1 MKYYKA
7 LTEKHDYFTGWTTV
21 KNELLTEREKNTRF
35 PHLYEYFYKPVEV
48 NKNKT
53 FFSFG
58 CRFQY
63 KEEADQHEEDYK
75 KFAKY
80 R

>member
-7 LTEKHDYFTGWTTV
+7 VAEKHDYFTGYTTV
-21 KNELLTEREKNTRF
+21 KDELLTEREKNTRF
-35 PHLYEYFYKPVEV
+35 PYLYDYFFKPVEV
-48 NKNKT
+48 NRNNT
-53 FFSFG
+53 FFVFG
-58 CRFQY
+58 SRFQC
-63 KEEADQHEEDYK
+63 KEEAEQHEHDYK